1 MSPKSVDTDRAS
13 NLPEEVGFDDNWAGL
28 TASRRSFNGTAYR
41 IFKLLQWLI
50 DSPLTVEALNQ
61 RFINDP
67 SIGKAVSSDSVWLYI
82 NTLKALGCV
91 IRRPSLRNGFAYEML
106 SHPFNLTIDE
116 AQLETLAQAKIVAQ
130 RHFAHPE
137 MLALDSLLKK
147 LVSQGTLSGVPEW
160 VERLFAQSRSLDSQ
174 ECRQRIDQ
182 LERAILEESLLKV
195 TYVSPLKGEEA
206 FLFLPESLFYRQ
218 GVVYAR
224 GERPEYPDS
233 SSLRVDR
240 MLSLSPLEDD
250 GVRVQLAARQQ
261 RKIEIALKV
270 MVNSPQA
277 FQGFCLD
284 PNQGVYQE
292 SRLWV
297 DGPHPYYEV
306 RLLVRDFFYL
316 KQTLLSLGLPFVVMS
331 PEAFKQDILATLRGV
346 LDFYE
351 VKGHEDDGSR

>member
-13 NLPEEVGFDDNWAGL
+13 SLLEEAGFDDNWAGL

-41 IFKLLQWLI
+41 IFKLLEWLI

-67 SIGKAVSSDSVWLYI
+67 GIGKAVSSDSVWLYI

-116 AQLETLAQAKIVAQ
+116 TQLETLAQAKIVAQ

-137 MLALDSLLKK
+137 MLALDSLLRK
-147 LVSQGTLSGVPEW
+147 LVSQGTLSGVSDL
-160 VERLFAQSRSLDSQ
+160 VERLFVQSRSLDSQ

-182 LERAILEESLLKV
+182 LEQAILEESLLKV
-195 TYVSPLKGEEA
+195 TYVSPLKGEEV
-206 FLFLPESLFYRQ
+206 FQFLPESLFYRQ

-250 GVRVQLAARQQ
+250 GLRAQLAARQQ
-261 RKIEIALKV
+261 RKVEIVLKV

-316 KQTLLSLGLPFVVMS
+316 KQTLLSLGLPFVVMA
-331 PEAFKQDILATLRGV
+331 PEAFKQDMLATLRGV

-351 VKGHEDDGSR
+351 VKGHEDDVSR

>member
-1 MSPKSVDTDRAS
+1 MSSKSVDTDQIVVLLAEMGADSEAAS
-13 NLPEEVGFDDNWAGL
+13 L

-50 DSPLTVEALNQ
+50 DAPLTVEALNQ
-61 RFINDP
+61 KFINDP

-91 IRRPSLRNGFAYEML
+91 IRRPSPRNGFAYEML
-106 SHPFNLTIDE
+106 SHPFNLTMDE
-116 AQLETLAQAKIVAQ
+116 AQLETLAQAKIIAQ

-137 MLALDSLLKK
+137 MLALDSLLRK
-147 LVSQGTLSGVPEW
+147 LVSQGSLNGFPEL
-160 VERLFAQSRSLDSQ
+160 VERLFVQSRSLDSQ
-174 ECRQRIDQ
+174 ECRQRIEQ
-182 LERAILEESLLKV
+182 LERAMLEESLLEV
-195 TYVSPLKGEEA
+195 TYVSPLKGEEV
-206 FLFLPESLFYRQ
+206 FQFLPESLFYRQ
-218 GVVYAR
+218 GVVYVR
-224 GERPEYPDS
+224 GERPEYPDP

-240 MLSLSPLEDD
+240 MLGLAPLSNDPLRAEL
-250 GVRVQLAARQQ
+250 VARQH
-261 RKIEIALKV
+261 KKTEVSLKV
-270 MVNSPQA
+270 MVSSPQA

-297 DGPHPYYEV
+297 DGSRPYYEV

-316 KQTLLSLGLPFVVMS
+316 KQTLLSLGLPFVVMA
-331 PEAFKQDILATLRGV
+331 PAFFKEDLLTTLRGM

-351 VKGHEDDGSR
+351 AKEGEDHGGR